1 MLHSVS
7 VFLQAEQATGGEQA
21 TGAEQV
27 ARCGGGSVSYRRSK
41 SHSRSFLRG
50 KNFRTFCNLDLKKNE
65 IKFQ

>member
-27 ARCGGGSVSYRRSK
+27 ARSQIKVTQ
-41 SHSRSFLRG
+41 SFFFEGEELQ
-50 KNFRTFCNLDLKKNE
+50 NLL
-65 IKFQ
+65 